1 MKFEPISARE
11 TSLEHY
17 SKRGIGW
24 HGIQILYY
32 RLQEVVDD
40 DRQSKKEVVS
50 YSVYLYQ
57 ILSHVSRQ
65 DLVRVVS
72 LLIVTLRQISV

>member
-17 SKRGIGW
+17 SKRVIGW
-24 HGIQILYY
+24 HGIHILYY

-40 DRQSKKEVVS
+40 DRKSKKE
-50 YSVYLYQ
+50 YIKHYLMLVDK
-57 ILSHVSRQ
+57 IWCVLSH
-65 DLVRVVS
+65 
-72 LLIVTLRQISV
+72 LIVALRQISVYLPFIK